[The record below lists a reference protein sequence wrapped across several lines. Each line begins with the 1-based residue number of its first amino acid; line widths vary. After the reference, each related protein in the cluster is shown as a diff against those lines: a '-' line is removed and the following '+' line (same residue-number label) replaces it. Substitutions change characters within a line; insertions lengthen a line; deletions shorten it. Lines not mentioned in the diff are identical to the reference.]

1 MIKEKTKITLEI
13 MMDKDYSFM
22 VFQDKFYDFLE
33 SNGFDEINCDHPK
46 WNEICEIR
54 NNIFDLMEQG

>member
-1 MIKEKTKITLEI
+1 
-13 MMDKDYSFM
+13 MDKDYSFM

-54 NNIFDLMEQG
+54 NNIFDLMEQGQ